1 MRKLGYGVD
10 DAVFSANVDMRLE
23 LKEGI
28 DDSMIIDDT
37 YNSDINS
44 VVVALNALHVQAM
57 GRRRVAVISDIQQ
70 SGMDAEQLLKAV
82 LSDFEVQILEKRDV
96 EYRCY
101 CSRER
106 VTRALI
112 SMGRGEMESLIEEQG
127 EAELTCQFCDAIY
140 HYSKEE
146 LEEILNRM

>member
-1 MRKLGYGVD
+1 
-10 DAVFSANVDMRLE
+10 
-23 LKEGI
+23 
-28 DDSMIIDDT
+28 
-37 YNSDINS
+37 
-44 VVVALNALHVQAM
+44 
-57 GRRRVAVISDIQQ
+57 
-70 SGMDAEQLLKAV
+70 MDAEQLIKAV